1 MGVHHTE
8 LKVGMN
14 ITLFGGAGF
23 LGAQIARSL
32 IAQGHAVRIF
42 DKPAAKTNPHAVNL
56 QGAIWLEG
64 DFANVEDVKAAVTDS
79 EIILHLI
86 STTLPKHSS
95 ENLSH
100 DLVSN
105 AVPTLQL
112 LECAKEAGVKKI
124 LYFSSGGTVYGQAQY
139 LPIDEFHPTN
149 PLVPYGITKLAIEK
163 YCLLYETLYG
173 LRTHIL
179 RISNPFGPT
188 QLTNHAQGAVGVFLN
203 RVINNQAIEIWGDGS
218 VIRDYL
224 YIEDLTRAVSDLIQ
238 YQGAESVF
246 NIGSGVGLSLNEV
259 ILFIESAL
267 GKKAICHFHEAR
279 SFDVPANVLS
289 IEKAKKELGWAP
301 KESFASGLQKM
312 IVNVLK

>member
-1 MGVHHTE
+1 
-8 LKVGMN
+8 MN

-32 IAQGHAVRIF
+32 MDQGHAVRIF
-42 DKPAAKTNPHAVNL
+42 DKPGAKVNLHDVNL
-56 QGAIWLEG
+56 QGATWLEG
-64 DFANVEDVKAAVTDS
+64 DFANQEDVKKAVKDS
-79 EIILHLI
+79 DVILHLI

-95 ENLSH
+95 ENLPY

-139 LPIDEFHPTN
+139 LPIDENHPTN

-163 YCLLYETLYG
+163 YCLLYERLYG

-188 QLTNHAQGAVGVFLN
+188 QLANRAQGAVGVFLN
-203 RVINNQAIEIWGDGS
+203 RVMNNQPIEIWGDGS

-224 YIEDLTRAVSDLIQ
+224 YIEDLTRAVSDLIH
-238 YQGAESVF
+238 YQGAESIF

-267 GKKAICHFHEAR
+267 GKKAICNYHESR
-279 SFDVPANVLS
+279 SFDVPENVLA
-289 IEKAKKELGWAP
+289 IGRAKQELGWLP
-301 KESFASGLQKM
+301 RESFASGLKKT
-312 IVNVLK
+312 IELGVS

>member
-1 MGVHHTE
+1 MAE
-8 LKVGMN
+8 QD
-14 ITLFGGAGF
+14 FWAE
-23 LGAQIARSL
+23 IARSL
-32 IAQGHAVRIF
+32 IDQGHAVLIF
-42 DKPAAKTNPHAVNL
+42 DKPGAKTTSHLVNL
-56 QGAIWLEG
+56 QGVSWLEG
-64 DFANVEDVKAAVTDS
+64 DFANPEDVKKAVKDS
-79 EIILHLI
+79 EVILHLI

-95 ENLSH
+95 EDMPY

-139 LPIDEFHPTN
+139 LPIDENHPTN

-163 YCLLYETLYG
+163 YCLLYEKLYG
-173 LRTHIL
+173 LRTHVL

-188 QLTNHAQGAVGVFLN
+188 QLSNRAQGAVGVFLS
-203 RVINNQAIEIWGDGS
+203 RVMNNQPIEIWGDGS

-224 YIEDLTRAVSDLIQ
+224 YIDDLTRAVSDLI
-238 YQGAESVF
+238 YYRGAESVF

-267 GKKAICHFHEAR
+267 GKKAICNHHESR
-279 SFDVPANVLS
+279 SFDVPENVLAIS
-289 IEKAKKELGWAP
+289 RATQELGWLP
-301 KESFASGLQKM
+301 RESFASGLQKT
-312 IVNVLK
+312 IAAI

>member
-1 MGVHHTE
+1 
-8 LKVGMN
+8 MN

-32 IAQGHAVRIF
+32 IDQGHAVRIF
-42 DKPAAKTNPHAVNL
+42 DKPGAKLNSHAVQL
-56 QGAIWLEG
+56 EQVTWLEG
-64 DFANVEDVKAAVTDS
+64 DFANPEDIKKAVKGS

-95 ENLSH
+95 EDLPH
-100 DLVSN
+100 DLISN

-112 LECAKEAGVKKI
+112 LECAREAGVKKM

-139 LPIDEFHPTN
+139 LPIDENHPTN
-149 PLVPYGITKLAIEK
+149 PLVPYGVTKLAIEK
-163 YCLLYETLYG
+163 YCLLYEKLYG

-188 QLTNHAQGAVGVFLN
+188 QLANRAQGAVGVFLS
-203 RVINNQAIEIWGDGS
+203 RVMNNQPIEIWGDGS

-224 YIEDLTRAVSDLIQ
+224 YIEDLTRAVGDLIR

-267 GKKAICHFHEAR
+267 GKKAICNYHESR
-279 SFDVPANVLS
+279 SFDVPENVLDIS
-289 IEKAKKELGWAP
+289 RAKQEIGWHP
-301 KESFASGLQKM
+301 KESFSSGLKKT
-312 IVNVLK
+312 IELGISYK